1 MVFGENFSTRGH
13 FFFTMEKSWRS
24 RRTRV
29 RARTLRTAS
38 RSNASIF
45 RPHRSRRCGRRT
57 SARPAAAAGATREA
71 SAPPI
76 SDGPPNPGSSPGEV
90 CAAGEEARVGAGAGV
105 QGRTEL
111 CMPFAT
117 RQSARS
123 LRVPRPVELPAAL
136 PAGAVKLKARM
147 AELKKQLF
155 APELEAGVFA
165 LPVAKKR
172 RFEAAQL
179 LDKSYLV
186 REMAI
191 EKAPLRQLLV
201 PHLPNGQKRAA
212 SGSGGDGGGVTTI
225 RLSSSVAMWR
235 DQSDVQGDKFLMTT
249 TEKGAKQCAA
259 LGYRRVHFELYH
271 LVDVFEEPAA
281 ARARVPVRVSKAP
294 LRIGTMH
301 HDGGAAFVAMV
312 EKELKDANGAT
323 CDALYRLSDRDCA
336 DAWQGLDSA
345 KNLQSKFSA
354 ALCVYWALMHDGGGG
369 AATNITW
376 NTLMPEGRSLM
387 EAEKARRQV
396 EGSAKRSSYDVVRA
410 YVTAKVERKAPASAM
425 V

>member
-38 RSNASIF
+38 RSNASIL

-123 LRVPRPVELPAAL
+123 LRVPRPVELPA
-136 PAGAVKLKARM
+136 
-147 AELKKQLF
+147 
-155 APELEAGVFA
+155 A